1 MKTHYHGSRGS
12 LLIADML
19 YPHLLNARDK
29 LVRDQTDGERQ
40 DEIDA
45 MTARLAEIDAM
56 ADDDATFADAAG
68 SGAIL

>member
-1 MKTHYHGSRGS
+1 MTTHYHGSKGPV
-12 LLIADML
+12 LIAEMH

-29 LVRDQTDGERQ
+29 LVREQKDGARQ

-56 ADDDATFADAAG
+56 VTEE
-68 SGAIL
+68 IEL